1 MPDGEPLSV
10 QRLPLGAF
18 STAQHP
24 SLHAGRMH
32 SGMFVGQSVQWLH
45 VPASQ
50 GIPLDVDEAPLPLLE
65 VEDSTPDDEDV
76 ESDAENPT

>member
-1 MPDGEPLSV
+1 
-10 QRLPLGAF
+10 
-18 STAQHP
+18 
-24 SLHAGRMH
+24 MH